1 MRKKYLRN
9 LFPLLIAAI
18 LMGSLSAC
26 SQSEELSQV
35 ESNADDQKIVIQPE
49 VLMDGI
55 KTRSGMELKDLSY
68 FYLRIVNPQSTEY
81 SYFVKME
88 KDASGNWYASKDLKN
103 NTTAPKLFFQNGKQ
117 QVTVQ
122 ALYWKSSS
130 VDNFMARADE
140 GGWKTPYTFFMSTSV
155 FNSLSLKNYDP
166 LYYSKTITPQIDAPG
181 GVLPISFQH
190 RFAKIHL
197 RLEFDSYCTSLM
209 GYDQSA
215 MSEVSFG
222 GLLTGNSSY
231 LKWDFNANTFN
242 YNGDTRDKL
251 TTLNYLTW
259 TPATMTT
266 NTSCEYE
273 LMAVPQ
279 SVPNGA
285 LNASF
290 SIYDETFS
298 WIYQG
303 QEFNLESNTEYDIT
317 LLVNGEDPT
326 TKGASNDTQ
335 LNKKNIKITGSI
347 KEIKGGQQ

>member
-1 MRKKYLRN
+1 MMKKKYLRN
-9 LFPLLIAAI
+9 LFPLLIAGI

-26 SQSEELSQV
+26 SQSEELSQEENNV
-35 ESNADDQKIVIQPE
+35 EDQKIAIQPE
-49 VLMDGI
+49 VLMDGVA
-55 KTRSGMELKDLSY
+55 TRAGMELKDLTY

-103 NTTAPKLFFQNGKQ
+103 NTTNPTLYFQNGKQ

-155 FNSLSLKNYDP
+155 FNSLSLKSSDP
-166 LYYSKTITPQIDAPG
+166 LYYSKTIVPQTDAPG
-181 GVLPISFQH
+181 GILPISFKH

-197 RLEFDSYCTSLM
+197 RLEFDSYCTNLM
-209 GYDQSA
+209 GFDQSA

-231 LKWDFNANTFN
+231 LKWDFNANSFN
-242 YNGDTRDKL
+242 YNGDTRDQL

-259 TPATMTT
+259 NPPTMTT
-266 NTSCEYE
+266 NTSSEYE

-279 SVPNGA
+279 LIPNGA

-290 SIYDETFS
+290 SIYGEIFS
-298 WIYQG
+298 WTYQG
-303 QEFNLESNTEYDIT
+303 QDFNLESNTEYDIT
-317 LLVNGEDPT
+317 LQVNGEDPT
-326 TKGASNDTQ
+326 TKGTST
-335 LNKKNIKITGSI
+335 LNKKNIKIIGSI